1 MAVAM
6 ETFKSYVIFSLIHL
20 KVYEISR
27 DDMIRLKED
36 LDASSTVLLLANPR
50 WNTNRIYEVVS
61 HASWICSTRRSE
73 AFSLLLCLVIVRR

>member
-1 MAVAM
+1 MVVAM
-6 ETFKSYVIFSLIHL
+6 EAFKCYVISSIHL
-20 KVYEISR
+20 KAHEIGW
-27 DDMIRLKED
+27 DDMTRLKED

-73 AFSLLLCLVIVRR
+73 AFSLLLCLVIVRQ